1 MESLD
6 GGYIDSFPVDF
17 SVHFSYDVAMEDS
30 KERLICICAR
40 AMKSRCAGMPD
51 LKDRLKLEIKE
62 IDNQAEYE
70 YFLDLRDRGVKFPKN
85 ENNLLVSYLLGLTD
99 EFDPSSEP
107 HFVQGEFPDIDV
119 DYLPVVQEYLR
130 NDWCPRTFGRD
141 KVVNIGNYGTFGI
154 KSALLD
160 MARVHGADYQEIQAI
175 TKNLVDKDEDGRPL
189 GWDKALEATPDLAAY
204 CHRNPEIADSARQ
217 LIDRNRGRGKHAGGT
232 VVSSIKIDDLVPI
245 MIDTDGNPVSGWTE
259 GLNEQDLQPVGLIKF
274 DVLAV
279 KDLLRIAHCCD
290 LVKKRHGLQSIS
302 AMEGGSDWSDTS
314 YLNDPK
320 ALDLA
325 NRAETRGIF
334 QFDGDGMRKL
344 IKAGGV
350 TRFEDLVAYSALFRP
365 AALGL
370 KMHERYVERKKG
382 REGWEDSVPE
392 CVRDIL
398 ASTYGI
404 LIFQESVMRVLNVV
418 GDIPLIHCE
427 KIRKAISKKKTS
439 EFIKYKQMFLDN
451 GSKKTGWPIESK
463 DDRNMNFLWQQLEN
477 FSSYGFN
484 KSMHQDT
491 YIPSP
496 EGPKKI
502 RDFRKGDRVYC
513 IDELGNK
520 VETEVVD
527 LHDHGELDCYS
538 VVFDDGHEVVCT
550 LDHKFLT
557 DEGQIPLHEILTRDI
572 SVLCEKEQGEYYGR
586 EKGIEVPLRAGF
598 CISKIDEEAPA
609 EVPRMPNAG
618 LEREGLGLSL
628 FDGIQNFAS
637 DVQSS
642 KMLQRVHKISSRKYQ
657 GRSRFVAKGV
667 DLSMRS
673 DFCFSDRNEA
683 APKFLQGLS
692 KFGLGRK
699 DMDFSLW
706 FGISNLVND
715 ERTSQVVQEVRV
727 HKARQ
732 YKGSKLKDKSI
743 GGSSK
748 SRLYSRAEHFEAPRD
763 SSTKGGAPE
772 EMEGNEPRKI
782 QEMYLGGAEK
792 SQTIKDGSLVAKTN
806 RVEDEKNSLRRKVES
821 EVEAGGYGEGQSL
834 DRSGRLLPLLRAPY
848 KHRVGRL
855 STPHRPAEGRYAEQ
869 RMLEKEGCR
878 PDKGGHVVLPQQYGT
893 NELGVVGVAPE
904 HAPISDTGNLVSRKI
919 VRAVPVGRQQ
929 CYDLEVAC
937 STHNFILPNGVV
949 TSNSHAVAYTVT
961 SARLLYLKAHYPLEF
976 FCSTL
981 GLEGDEDK
989 VKFYKREAERSG
1001 IKVNRCDLERS
1012 GVNYEIVGDEIYVGF
1027 KNIKGIGVEVAE
1039 RIVSGKPYAGLP
1051 DFLDRFGTDKRV
1063 VEPLV
1068 NLAVF
1073 KDAPPNVL
1081 TEFYEDYK
1089 KWTKGNTDK
1098 EKRNLK
1104 RREELLESM
1113 KGMVRRRAPA
1123 DAVSHEFVMSLDE
1136 SGDPSLLEGL
1146 LSDDFS
1152 PSDFMGIA
1160 KKYARSVLNF
1170 EHKADILKR
1179 NSISFE
1185 NWTSENRYPAEKWPS
1200 TFEVERK
1207 HYGFSWEHPI
1217 QKSPDYIGGHSFNIF
1232 KDDETVEI
1240 AGVEVMVTKKVQEK
1254 ISKNNKRYYYVVVE
1268 DEDWNEEVVTF
1279 WSEDYDRFSEELKHW
1294 DEMTSRGHF
1303 LRLRVSRP
1311 GAGFKSYTF
1320 ESPPKKIRYKVIPAD
1335 KKMDARLQVMRPPGA
1350 ENAD

>member
-17 SVHFSYDVAMEDS
+17 SVRFSYDVAMEDS

-62 IDNQAEYE
+62 IDNQAEYD
-70 YFLDLRDRGVKFPKN
+70 YFLDLRDRGVKFAKN
-85 ENNLLVSYLLGLTD
+85 ENNLLVPYLLGLTD

-107 HFVQGEFPDIDV
+107 QYTQGEFPDIDV

-141 KVVNIGNYGTFGI
+141 RVVNIGNYGTFGI

-204 CHRNPEIADSARQ
+204 CQRNPEIADSARQ

-350 TRFEDLVAYSALFRP
+350 DRFEDLVAYSSLFRP
-365 AALGL
+365 GPLGM
-370 KMHERYVERKKG
+370 KMHERYVERKRG
-382 REGWEDSVPE
+382 REEWEGEIPD
-392 CVRDIL
+392 CMRDIL
-398 ASTYGI
+398 SKTYGI
-404 LIFQESVMRVLNVV
+404 LVYQEQVMQILNVV

-427 KIRKAISKKKTS
+427 KIRKAISKKKEK
-439 EFIKYKQMFLDN
+439 EFIKYKQMFLEN
-451 GSKKTGWPIESK
+451 GSRKTGWPIKSYDEKSMEHLF
-463 DDRNMNFLWQQLEN
+463 DLLIS
-477 FSSYGFN
+477 FSAYGFN
-484 KSMHQDT
+484 
-491 YIPSP
+491 
-496 EGPKKI
+496 
-502 RDFRKGDRVYC
+502 R
-513 IDELGNK
+513 
-520 VETEVVD
+520 
-527 LHDHGELDCYS
+527 
-538 VVFDDGHEVVCT
+538 
-550 LDHKFLT
+550 
-557 DEGQIPLHEILTRDI
+557 
-572 SVLCEKEQGEYYGR
+572 
-586 EKGIEVPLRAGF
+586 
-598 CISKIDEEAPA
+598 
-609 EVPRMPNAG
+609 
-618 LEREGLGLSL
+618 
-628 FDGIQNFAS
+628 
-637 DVQSS
+637 
-642 KMLQRVHKISSRKYQ
+642 
-657 GRSRFVAKGV
+657 
-667 DLSMRS
+667 
-673 DFCFSDRNEA
+673 
-683 APKFLQGLS
+683 
-692 KFGLGRK
+692 
-699 DMDFSLW
+699 
-706 FGISNLVND
+706 
-715 ERTSQVVQEVRV
+715 
-727 HKARQ
+727 
-732 YKGSKLKDKSI
+732 
-743 GGSSK
+743 
-748 SRLYSRAEHFEAPRD
+748 
-763 SSTKGGAPE
+763 
-772 EMEGNEPRKI
+772 
-782 QEMYLGGAEK
+782 
-792 SQTIKDGSLVAKTN
+792 
-806 RVEDEKNSLRRKVES
+806 
-821 EVEAGGYGEGQSL
+821 
-834 DRSGRLLPLLRAPY
+834 
-848 KHRVGRL
+848 
-855 STPHRPAEGRYAEQ
+855 
-869 RMLEKEGCR
+869 
-878 PDKGGHVVLPQQYGT
+878 
-893 NELGVVGVAPE
+893 
-904 HAPISDTGNLVSRKI
+904 
-919 VRAVPVGRQQ
+919 
-929 CYDLEVAC
+929 
-937 STHNFILPNGVV
+937 
-949 TSNSHAVAYTVT
+949 SHAVAYTVT

-1001 IKVNRCDLERS
+1001 IKVNRCDLGRS

-1039 RIVSGKPYAGLP
+1039 RIVSGKPYAGFP